1 MNNNHFRV
9 AVIIPA
15 YNEAANI
22 AMVVSEINQ
31 TKLSPYQLTAV
42 VVNDS
47 STDATAAIASKMD
60 CILLDLPVNLGI
72 GGAVQTGFKYAYS
85 QKFDFALQLD
95 GDGQHPAHEIQKLLE
110 AQKAQ
115 AADVVIGSRFID
127 KNGFQSTLGRRMGI
141 HFLKLWIKL
150 YSGIKILDNTSGF
163 RLYNSKAL
171 KTVAFHYPDEY
182 PEPES
187 IVLFAKLK
195 FKIIETAVE
204 MRERQG
210 GTSSIRHLA
219 QLYYMFK
226 VSLAIFYSFLRQTP
240 KNSKNI

>member
-1 MNNNHFRV
+1 
-9 AVIIPA
+9 
-15 YNEAANI
+15 
-22 AMVVSEINQ
+22 
-31 TKLSPYQLTAV
+31 
-42 VVNDS
+42 
-47 STDATAAIASKMD
+47 
-60 CILLDLPVNLGI
+60 
-72 GGAVQTGFKYAYS
+72 
-85 QKFDFALQLD
+85 
-95 GDGQHPAHEIQKLLE
+95 
-110 AQKAQ
+110 
-115 AADVVIGSRFID
+115 
-127 KNGFQSTLGRRMGI
+127 
-141 HFLKLWIKL
+141 
-150 YSGIKILDNTSGF
+150 
-163 RLYNSKAL
+163 L

>member
-1 MNNNHFRV
+1 MDNNSFRV

-22 AMVVSEINQ
+22 AMVISEINQ
-31 TKLSPYQLTAV
+31 TKLNSYQLTAV

-47 STDATAAIASKMD
+47 STDATAAIASKLE
-60 CILLDLPVNLGI
+60 CILLDLPLNLGI
-72 GGAVQTGFKYAYS
+72 GGAVQTGFKYAFD

-95 GDGQHPAHEIQKLLE
+95 GDGQHPAHEIHKLLE
-110 AQKAQ
+110 VQKVH

-127 KNGFQSTLGRRMGI
+127 KNGFQSTLGRRLGI
-141 HFLKLWIKL
+141 QFLKHWIKVF
-150 YSGIKILDNTSGF
+150 SGIEILDNTSGF